1 MGVICGLLVI
11 YIFVVIFRIVL
22 GMIIEFG
29 RVPFGHPV
37 RRVTQLLGR
46 AVDPLLT
53 PLRRVL
59 PGLPVGGMRLDLSP
73 LVLII
78 GLQIIS
84 SIIC

>member
-1 MGVICGLLVI
+1 MGVICFLLVI

-29 RVPFGHPV
+29 RVPFGLPV